1 VITLSTALAC
11 LAFASP
17 ACAAPPEKPVP
28 AAEFAISYERGGGFA
43 PMPRKLVIR
52 PVLLGTVTEVRQ
64 APNDTWTAA
73 RRFRVRPKTAE
84 GLRRALA
91 RADFASIE
99 SPSPDTGCSDCFL
112 YEIRYRG
119 HEVRFDQ
126 VSVPGRLHGVLDR
139 LEAIAEAHRPFH

>member
-1 VITLSTALAC
+1 VIALSTALAC
-11 LAFASP
+11 LAMASP
-17 ACAAPPEKPVP
+17 ACGPPERPVP
-28 AAEFAISYERGGGFA
+28 AADFAIVYERSGGFA

-52 PVLLGTVTEVRQ
+52 PVLLGTVTEV
-64 APNDTWTAA
+64 TAT
-73 RRFRVRPKTAE
+73 RRFRVRPNTAE

-91 RADFASIE
+91 RAGFAAID
-99 SPSPDTGCSDCFL
+99 SPSPDTGCADCFL

-126 VSVPGRLHGVLDR
+126 VSVPRRLQPVLDR